1 MPHGPLLLNMI
12 LVSNVMFCPAL
23 MVMTSEHVCEL
34 QELKAA
40 LPVCV
45 CVWGGGGG
53 GGGGGEGLTIHHH
66 FSVYHYAMRAFIFIA
81 RLSCFS
87 EYIKLPMQKYS
98 CCTKH
103 CPVSGY

>member
-34 QELKAA
+34 QEVKAA

-45 CVWGGGGG
+45 CVCVCVGGGGVNNSSLLQCMSLCN
-53 GGGGGEGLTIHHH
+53 ESLYFYCETVIL
-66 FSVYHYAMRAFIFIA
+66 FRVYKVTHVKTQLLYKA
-81 RLSCFS
+81 LSS
-87 EYIKLPMQKYS
+87 KWILR
-98 CCTKH
+98 H
-103 CPVSGY
+103 A